1 MKIRNGFVSN
11 SSSSSFVIQSNKANE
26 TKEFLQ
32 ELDRDY
38 YEIGGNIYTEMVYD
52 GDDDYDNIYKYLGE
66 NDLSH
71 DTIEGNNEPYDS
83 YNYLEVEGEC
93 GSSSVFIPKDVA
105 EENGL
110 IANSQKQYELY
121 LAVKKFIDKND
132 IFCDEMIYQCDEI
145 AENSLEFI
153 ETLCDIVGYKESEV
167 EYED

>member
-32 ELDRDY
+32 GLDRDY